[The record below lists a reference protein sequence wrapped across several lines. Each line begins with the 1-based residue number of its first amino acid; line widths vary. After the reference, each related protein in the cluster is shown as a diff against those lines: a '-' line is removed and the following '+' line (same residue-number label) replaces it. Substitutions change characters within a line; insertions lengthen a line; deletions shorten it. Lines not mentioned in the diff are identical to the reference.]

1 MQTIPLRELSIVF
14 IPTAFLLVIMFRWQ
28 LKAWVVR
35 KFPHDTSATIGR
47 LFSNLPLRDH
57 ATNCYCC
64 IGGCNDRGLYVDRSQ
79 IVRGAQS
86 QTLPYRPNF
95 NWSTWANP
103 AGGGD
108 TICVGDAAMV
118 RAKSSYSNC
127 WNDLC

>member
-14 IPTAFLLVIMFRWQ
+14 IPTAFLLAIMFRWQ

-35 KFPHDTSATIGR
+35 KFPYDTPATISR

-57 ATNCYCC
+57 ATNCHRC
-64 IGGCNDRGLYVDRSQ
+64 IGGRNDRGLYVDRSQ
-79 IVRGAQS
+79 IVRGARS
-86 QTLPYRPNF
+86 QTILHRSNL
-95 NWSTWANP
+95 NWNTWANL
-103 AGGGD
+103 AGDRD

-118 RAKSSYSNC
+118 RTKPSCSNC